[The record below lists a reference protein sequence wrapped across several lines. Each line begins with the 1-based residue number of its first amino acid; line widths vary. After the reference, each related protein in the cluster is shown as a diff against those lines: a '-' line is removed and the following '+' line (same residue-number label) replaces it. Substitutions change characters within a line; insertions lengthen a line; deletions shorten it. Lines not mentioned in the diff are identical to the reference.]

1 MTARVTGMNV
11 AGSDN
16 REAVMV
22 TRALSRS
29 VGMAILFAGVMG
41 QSALSQESIPANGL
55 RIPPTATVLEG
66 TPTVRVDSSEGVTT
80 RRLLD
85 HAEATKSRLKVSV
98 VDGQYYW
105 TSRENQPLRLGSA
118 GAFTY
123 LSSEPGQYIRF
134 TRIKDRITYVE
145 HVDVA
150 LGSVTWWG
158 ELKIV
163 TGGQP

>member
-1 MTARVTGMNV
+1 MFTRGF
-11 AGSDN
+11 G
-16 REAVMV
+16 EA
-22 TRALSRS
+22 
-29 VGMAILFAGVMG
+29 VGMAIMCVGLAG
-41 QSALSQESIPANGL
+41 QSALSQEPTSANGVD
-55 RIPPTATVLEG
+55 IPPAAVLEG
-66 TPTVRVDSSEGVTT
+66 TPTVRIDSTEGTTT

-85 HAEATKSRLKVSV
+85 QAEAAKSRLRVSV
-98 VDGQYYW
+98 IDGQYYW
-105 TSRENQPLRLGSA
+105 TSRENRLLRLNSA

-134 TRIKDRITYVE
+134 TRIKDRIAYVE

-163 TGGQP
+163 TGARPRP

>member
-1 MTARVTGMNV
+1 MAVLFVG
-11 AGSDN
+11 
-16 REAVMV
+16 VMV
-22 TRALSRS
+22 Q
-29 VGMAILFAGVMG
+29 G
-41 QSALSQESIPANGL
+41 ALSQESTPANGL
-55 RIPPTATVLEG
+55 GIPPAATVMEG

-85 HAEATKSRLKVSV
+85 PAEAAKSRLQVSV

-105 TSRENQPLRLGSA
+105 TSRENQPLRLASA
-118 GAFTY
+118 GDFTY
-123 LSSEPGQYIRF
+123 LSSEPGRYIRF
-134 TRIKDRITYVE
+134 TRIKDRIAYVE

-163 TGGQP
+163 TGAQP